1 MTLLSSSLP
10 PLSDTADSP
19 PGLNTDSAI
28 GRRKRRRRETYR
40 HSFVVSLK
48 FPAEA
53 LQLGLGEID
62 SGILSLDDVSML
74 RYLATNNII
83 KSTATV
89 CAPCT
94 LSLNAG

>member
-28 GRRKRRRRETYR
+28 GRRRWRRKTYR

-74 RYLATNNII
+74 RYLATNNMI
-83 KSTATV
+83 KSMATV